1 MNKYSILPVFLLML
15 AITLVV
21 TADEPAA
28 AENGQIMI
36 SLDRGMCFG
45 TCPVYTVT
53 LYENGTVHWNG
64 EMYVDVVGEAS
75 AEIDP
80 EEVRNLSAYIEGRGF
95 FTFNDTYVSY
105 DITDLPWATLTV
117 SNGTS
122 FKQVEHYHGDHSAP
136 VVLHNLEDAVDVAA
150 NTSVWIGAGGEDD
163 LTGEWL

>member
-1 MNKYSILPVFLLML
+1 MNKYRILLVFLLLLIISLGM
-15 AITLVV
+15 
-21 TADEPAA
+21 ADELPA
-28 AENGQIMI
+28 AENDQIMI

-80 EEVRNLSAYIEGRGF
+80 DEVRNLSAYIEERGF

-105 DITDLPWATLTV
+105 DITDLPWATLMV
-117 SNGTS
+117 NNGTHV
-122 FKQVEHYHGDHSAP
+122 KQVEHYHGDNSAP
-136 VVLHNLEDAVDVAA
+136 AVLHNLEDAVDVVA
-150 NTSVWIGAGGEDD
+150 NTSVWIGEGGEEDMN
-163 LTGEWL
+163 GEWL